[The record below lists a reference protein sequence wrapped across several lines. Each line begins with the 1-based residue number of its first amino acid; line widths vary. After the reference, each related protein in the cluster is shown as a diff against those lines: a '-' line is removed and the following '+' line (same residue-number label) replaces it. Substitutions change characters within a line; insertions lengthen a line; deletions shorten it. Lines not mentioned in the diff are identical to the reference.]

1 MIDKCTLSL
10 LLSGVVFGAFADD
23 AVGVF
28 RVDVTNDAAAIAL
41 PFVPFGSGALND
53 FLSGAFVGD
62 ESTADRIYRIPARN
76 GSMTNAVFVNGAW
89 IDPGN
94 GEPSEMCAEAGDS
107 LLLVPGVAEPLPV
120 YVFGRV
126 PSQPSMSG
134 ELPSGR
140 GFVSYGYPSS
150 ACPTSGLPTGVSTP
164 SGWWGYPLTGPTLPW
179 TSAFW
184 VSNSCCE
191 SVTWTR
197 ARPYGSP
204 LGGSPTIA
212 GMEVGSKDGTV
223 ELRIAADEKSIDLL
237 RKESAA
243 GYGDSEGWSHVTRF
257 PADNADIRWRD
268 PNGVETAC
276 FYLTS
281 DATRDSDSDG
291 IPDEVEKRVY
301 GTSPENTDSDGDGIL
316 DGQEVAWGLNPLLNE
331 GLGAWRF
338 FEPFEAPDVLAGP
351 LAGQHGWK
359 VGNVEAAIV
368 QTTRAHAGKA
378 ALKIVG
384 DLEDEDI
391 PVMIEHSVTNAD
403 KVIWVDIYQVASG
416 AVAQRKL
423 GTDWSGSFC
432 FDKSGHPVMWDGAAY
447 VVNESISVALG
458 EWVRCTL
465 RLDYPTGVWDF
476 YVDGVIAGRNLGMGG
491 SASFRGIG
499 VQGSGETTLDDIS
512 ISEKRPFGLSS
523 DGDAMPDEWEFRN
536 FGSLDRDGTGDADG
550 DGLSD
555 AEEFRHRT
563 NPLVK
568 DSDGDGLADGIE
580 VNFYGTSPTDRD
592 TDHDGVSDEE
602 ELRRGSDPLFVGGED
617 EGAFVESFEMPDVA
631 PGDLQ
636 GQNGWNVSGPGS
648 ATVQESTV
656 RTGLAA
662 LKVQNETEGGTVFV
676 SRPMTNVEQMVWLDL
691 YHIAKSSTLPDGGLT
706 EGTGSYAFNPNGEV
720 VIFSTA
726 GVTTNRRVKVVLNT
740 WVRSTIRLDYQNREW
755 ELYVN
760 GILAGNGLGMG
771 SGATSFEGVG
781 FKGEGEMS
789 LDDVVVS
796 KIRPRGLSAD
806 GDSLADEWELA
817 HFGTLERTGWGD
829 ADGDGI
835 KDIDEFKAGTDPLL
849 ADTDGDGL
857 PDRWEIRCGTDP
869 TNPDDAHADP
879 DGNGVDNAAE
889 YELGTDPL
897 APDPDLRV
905 RQAGLRAVQ
914 LPNGDYT
921 GEFEGH
927 VWIPNTGK
935 YVFYVQP
942 TYGSVWV
949 DGRNGSAPGL
959 DLKAG
964 YHAIRI
970 IVNAEDVDST
980 VLEWSGPDFERQGV
994 PPEFLCHLPVD
1005 VPPYVVL
1012 TTDRDWYVQGGTIRA
1027 NAKGSDVAGR
1037 VTAMELFAGDELLA
1051 RTETASVAGIVS
1063 NVETG
1068 TYSFV
1073 AFAYDDGGNSAT
1085 SRVEV
1090 AVLEPGE
1097 DPDGDGL
1104 TNAEE
1109 FAAGTDPFSVDTDGD
1124 GIPDREELRIG
1135 TNATVADA
1143 HADPDKDGLANIDE
1157 WRAGTDIRRADTD
1170 GDGRLDGEEVHSYF
1184 SDPMTV
1190 DFTTAVETN
1199 LVISCRDA
1207 DVACGVWEIG
1217 DSMLSLVER
1226 AGTVMFTNDFIMAES
1241 GIRELC
1247 ATVMFEGR
1255 YDAELVCR
1263 VDGVRVGVFKLLA
1276 SSALKAVPVRF
1287 PTQYL
1292 LKGIHQIEFELQNF
1306 SNEKEF
1312 LISDIAVC
1320 TPLGQDVD
1328 SNHVPDWIDAR
1339 CRNSCC
1345 ERSGFVRSFV
1355 SPFCLKGRSAYPEL
1369 VRINIPTVIGLLSNS
1384 GWYANVDLSANEKTD
1399 VVVEYERGLKSESLS
1414 IVWTPFDVFSES
1426 SVVLRR
1432 GDSLLLSTFADVNQE
1447 CVRVVSDGVLVALIE
1462 NAPCPVRFDDV
1473 GIKTLVCESQDRTN
1487 VLSVTVVD
1495 IESEDNVPVWR
1506 GKVNALDVCG
1516 SGFDV
1521 MSVKVDGGATIS
1533 EINENGNGRVF
1544 SVYVPDGGRP
1554 SSLAFE
1560 VGNPDASVVGSVEM
1574 SPFSA
1579 YYTLEKKYY
1588 RIARL
1593 SDGTRIV
1600 ENRLSAF
1607 DVPQGLL
1614 FSMTSSSGISFADG
1628 AGRLM
1633 ISADDFDEVG
1643 DFAYQF
1649 YVPENVNHPCQFL
1662 RLIHNGKVVAQ

>member
-1 MIDKCTLSL
+1 M
-10 LLSGVVFGAFADD
+10 
-23 AVGVF
+23 
-28 RVDVTNDAAAIAL
+28 
-41 PFVPFGSGALND
+41 
-53 FLSGAFVGD
+53 
-62 ESTADRIYRIPARN
+62 
-76 GSMTNAVFVNGAW
+76 
-89 IDPGN
+89 
-94 GEPSEMCAEAGDS
+94 PSD
-107 LLLVPGVAEPLPV
+107 
-120 YVFGRV
+120 
-126 PSQPSMSG
+126 
-134 ELPSGR
+134 
-140 GFVSYGYPSS
+140 
-150 ACPTSGLPTGVSTP
+150 
-164 SGWWGYPLTGPTLPW
+164 WWGNPLAGSTLPW

-184 VSNSCCE
+184 VSNSCNE
-191 SVTWTR
+191 AIAWTR
-197 ARPYGSP
+197 ARPYGFL

-212 GMEVGSKDGTV
+212 GMEIGATDGAV
-223 ELRIAADEKSIDLL
+223 ELRIAAEEKSVDLL
-237 RKESAA
+237 KMKSAA
-243 GYGDSEGWSHVTRF
+243 GYGDSEVWSHVARF
-257 PADNADIRWRD
+257 PPDNGDIRWRD
-268 PNGVETAC
+268 ANGVETAC

-281 DATRDSDSDG
+281 DATRDLDGDG

-301 GTSPENTDSDGDGIL
+301 GTSPDNADTDADGIC

-359 VGNVEAAIV
+359 VGNVEVAIV

-465 RLDYPTGVWDF
+465 RLDYPAGVWDF

-617 EGAFVESFEMPDVA
+617 ESAFVESFEMPDVA

-720 VIFSTA
+720 VIFSTE

-760 GILAGNGLGMG
+760 GILAGKGLGMG

-879 DGNGVDNAAE
+879 DGDGVDNAAE

-935 YVFYVQP
+935 YVFYILP
-942 TYGSVWV
+942 TCGSVWI

-964 YHAIRI
+964 YHTIRI

-1109 FAAGTDPFSVDTDGD
+1109 FAAGTDPFLVDTDGD
-1124 GIPDREELRIG
+1124 GIPDGEELRIG

-1143 HADPDKDGLANIDE
+1143 LADPDKDGLANIDE

-1170 GDGRLDGEEVHSYF
+1170 GDGATDGAEVRNVHG
-1184 SDPMTV
+1184 DPL
-1190 DFTTAVETN
+1190 A
-1199 LVISCRDA
+1199 A
-1207 DVACGVWEIG
+1207 DILWGSPVSVSEPVSASAATRVTGMWRTDDDGGIYA
-1217 DSMLSLVER
+1217 VER
-1226 AGTVMFTNDFIMAES
+1226 AGSLTWTLAVPAEGADALALRICQHEFFARAFDFDLS
-1241 GIRELC
+1241 L
-1247 ATVMFEGR
+1247 F
-1255 YDAELVCR
+1255 
-1263 VDGVRVGVFKLLA
+1263 VDGLFVSRQVVTAPYGRLTEVYFFLPEITSGEHEFRLVWHNWELNTFLGVRDLRF
-1276 SSALKAVPVRF
+1276 VRF
-1287 PTQYL
+1287 GGPDAD
-1292 LKGIHQIEFELQNF
+1292 GN
-1306 SNEKEF
+1306 
-1312 LISDIAVC
+1312 AM
-1320 TPLGQDVD
+1320 
-1328 SNHVPDWIDAR
+1328 PDWRDAR
-1339 CRNSCC
+1339 NS
-1345 ERSGFVRSFV
+1345 RSSGFEVLPYESLV
-1355 SPFCLKGRSAYPEL
+1355 SPLCVEGHDLWRDVLEVAAEYPDTNAAYAVVKTIGDGFYADVPLSGSGVTRISMSDRS
-1369 VRINIPTVIGLLSNS
+1369 LSN
-1384 GWYANVDLSANEKTD
+1384 AFD
-1399 VVVEYERGLKSESLS
+1399 VVWRD
-1414 IVWTPFDVFSES
+1414 FDVFAGEFVTNALVIRTGDALKIACCEGRES
-1426 SVVLRR
+1426 AVVISNFTAAGVARQFTNWTQTASSPCRFDEQGLYLVRVSSPALLFGTDEAYAWVEVVKSR
-1432 GDSLLLSTFADVNQE
+1432 FPIRNPVIMQDRSYVLDCPELAPHNLLERDDGLAVAVTNRAGGGLTLTLSTPYDRDLGLVSRLDEDGAISDAIQVTPVWADNGTYYHVTQTYPDGSQLVEVSLLLGAIRPD
-1447 CVRVVSDGVLVALIE
+1447 
-1462 NAPCPVRFDDV
+1462 
-1473 GIKTLVCESQDRTN
+1473 
-1487 VLSVTVVD
+1487 
-1495 IESEDNVPVWR
+1495 
-1506 GKVNALDVCG
+1506 
-1516 SGFDV
+1516 
-1521 MSVKVDGGATIS
+1521 MSVKLSIFVSGVT
-1533 EINENGNGRVF
+1533 
-1544 SVYVPDGGRP
+1544 
-1554 SSLAFE
+1554 FE
-1560 VGNPDASVVGSVEM
+1560 
-1574 SPFSA
+1574 
-1579 YYTLEKKYY
+1579 
-1588 RIARL
+1588 
-1593 SDGTRIV
+1593 DGTRSKT
-1600 ENRLSAF
+1600 L
-1607 DVPQGLL
+1607 
-1614 FSMTSSSGISFADG
+1614 T
-1628 AGRLM
+1628 
-1633 ISADDFDEVG
+1633 ADDFDENGHCLIRFIKARGVTTSVCHRTYI
-1643 DFAYQF
+1643 YQ
-1649 YVPENVNHPCQFL
+1649 
-1662 RLIHNGKVVAQ
+1662 NGKLVFNN

>member
-1 MIDKCTLSL
+1 MIGKCIVSL
-10 LLSGVVFGAFADD
+10 MLSGVVFGAFADD

-76 GSMTNAVFVNGAW
+76 GSMTNAVFINGAW
-89 IDPGN
+89 IDPSSGD
-94 GEPSEMCAEAGDS
+94 PSEMRAEAGDS

-223 ELRIAADEKSIDLL
+223 ELRIAADEKSVDLL
-237 RKESAA
+237 RMESAA
-243 GYGDSEGWSHVTRF
+243 GYGDSGGWSHVTRF
-257 PADNADIRWRD
+257 PADNGAIRWRD

-281 DATRDSDSDG
+281 DATRDSDGDG

-301 GTSPENTDSDGDGIL
+301 GTSPDNADTDADGIC

-465 RLDYPTGVWDF
+465 RLDYPAGVWDF

-617 EGAFVESFEMPDVA
+617 ESAFVESFEMPDVA

-720 VIFSTA
+720 VIFSTE

-760 GILAGNGLGMG
+760 GILAGKGLGMG

-879 DGNGVDNAAE
+879 DGDGVDNAAE

-935 YVFYVQP
+935 YVFYILP
-942 TYGSVWV
+942 TCGSVWI

-964 YHAIRI
+964 YHTIRI

-1109 FAAGTDPFSVDTDGD
+1109 FAAGTDPFLVDTDGD
-1124 GIPDREELRIG
+1124 GIPDGEELRIG

-1143 HADPDKDGLANIDE
+1143 HADPDRDGLANIDE

-1170 GDGRLDGEEVHSYF
+1170 GDGVSDGEEAHSYF
-1184 SDPMTV
+1184 SNPLVV
-1190 DFTTAVETN
+1190 DFSGQIVTNAIILHTAVD
-1199 LVISCRDA
+1199 C
-1207 DVACGVWEIG
+1207 ACGQWYVDDDVVEIG
-1217 DSMLSLVER
+1217 GR
-1226 AGTVMFTNDFIMAES
+1226 AGAVFYTNDFVLAEA
-1241 GIRELC
+1241 GIREVR
-1247 ATVMFEGR
+1247 TDVMFAGKYKTEF
-1255 YDAELVCR
+1255 VCR
-1263 VDGVRVGVFKLLA
+1263 VDGEVIGSYLLSPSSISHMQRVRYLTPW
-1276 SSALKAVPVRF
+1276 LKAGSHE
-1287 PTQYL
+1287 L
-1292 LKGIHQIEFELQNF
+1292 SFELQNF
-1306 SNEKEF
+1306 ENGVEF
-1312 LISDIAVC
+1312 SFGDIALC
-1320 TPLGQDVD
+1320 TPVGPD
-1328 SNHVPDWIDAR
+1328 SDGNGVSDWMDGRLAF
-1339 CRNSCC
+1339 S
-1345 ERSGFVRSFV
+1345 RSDRGGFVQSLV
-1355 SPFCLKGRSAYPEL
+1355 SPFCLRGKASNFRAVNVSGDAR
-1369 VRINIPTVIGLLSNS
+1369 VRPLPCH
-1384 GWYANVDLSANEKTD
+1384 GWYSDIELSATG
-1399 VVVEYERGLKSESLS
+1399 VVNVAIEYEHGMKREMCS
-1414 IVWTPFDVFSES
+1414 IEWVPFDVMTEHEAI
-1426 SVVLRR
+1426 LRV
-1432 GDSLLLSTFADVNQE
+1432 GDSMRLTAGFPAVADSLVFVNGALIAIGNDVE
-1447 CVRVVSDGVLVALIE
+1447 YKFENPGVFEVEGRTGSVTNVVRVEVVSARLPDLLPVRKAKVNTLRANCTGVEGMLVAVDQGGMLTTV
-1462 NAPCPVRFDDV
+1462 A
-1473 GIKTLVCESQDRTN
+1473 TN
-1487 VLSVTVVD
+1487 GD
-1495 IESEDNVPVWR
+1495 EY
-1506 GKVNALDVCG
+1506 A
-1516 SGFDV
+1516 
-1521 MSVKVDGGATIS
+1521 
-1533 EINENGNGRVF
+1533 F
-1544 SVYVPDGGRP
+1544 SVSVEAFGRP
-1554 SSLAFE
+1554 TCVSLE
-1560 VGNPDASVVGSVEM
+1560 LSNPDASVAGVTELK
-1574 SPFSA
+1574 PFSVH
-1579 YYTLEKKYY
+1579 YTLEGVYY
-1588 RIARL
+1588 EAHRFR
-1593 SDGTRIV
+1593 DGSVLV
-1600 ENRLSAF
+1600 ENRVSTF
-1607 DVPQGLL
+1607 DMPACADLR
-1614 FSMTSSSGISFADG
+1614 MTSSSGISFVDG
-1628 AGRLM
+1628 
-1633 ISADDFDEVG
+1633 SARIDLSSEDFDETG
-1643 DFAYQF
+1643 DFIYQF
-1649 YVPENVNHPCQFL
+1649 IVPPGVSHPCQFL
-1662 RLIHNGKVVAQ
+1662 RLLYDGKVVAQ